1 MFIVVG
7 ATSDS
12 DGSVDTFVV
21 KAKDATNPTIF
32 SSHVESISAAKSFCT
47 NLIEEIV
54 KECSNNSPHEDQIQR
69 ERFSIHTGRNIVE
82 MGDNNHRC
90 WELRVV
96 PLVITKNDYEIH
108 RTGFQNYALW
118 CKGNPINITS
128 SLVVV
133 EHWKKQFNIV

>member
-1 MFIVVG
+1 MFIVIG

-12 DGSVDTFVV
+12 DGSVDTFVI
-21 KAKDATNPTIF
+21 KAKDTTNPTIF
-32 SSHVESISAAKSFCT
+32 SSHDEAISAAKSCCT

-69 ERFSIHTGRNIVE
+69 ERFSIVTGINMVE
-82 MGDNNHRC
+82 MGDNHRC

-96 PLVITKNDYEIH
+96 PLNIPKNDYEIH

-128 SLVVV
+128 SQIVVDS
-133 EHWKKQFNIV
+133 WKKQFNIV